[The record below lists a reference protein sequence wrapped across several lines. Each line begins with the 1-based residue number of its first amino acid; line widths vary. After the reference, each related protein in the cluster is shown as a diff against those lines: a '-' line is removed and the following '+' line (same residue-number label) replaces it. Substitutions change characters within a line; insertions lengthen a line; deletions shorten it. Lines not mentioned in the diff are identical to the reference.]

1 MHVATRLR
9 VMTRGARMGMGTVVF
24 CGLIVSGSACLARAA
39 TPAAAG
45 AVDLD
50 LHVLADLEQR
60 AILANP
66 REQAFLYADLADRMT
81 LLASRQI
88 ADGEIEQ
95 AEATL
100 EKLEAYTAR
109 METNFAQSKSLK
121 KTELLLHLTNRR
133 LTDMTRAASADV
145 KPHVQEALTRL
156 NVAQASLLA
165 TIFAK

>member
-1 MHVATRLR
+1 MHVALR
-9 VMTRGARMGMGTVVF
+9 FTVMARGARKGMGAVVF
-24 CGLIVSGSACLARAA
+24 CGMILSASVFPAQAA
-39 TPAAAG
+39 TPAVAG
-45 AVDLD
+45 AIDLD
-50 LHVLADLEQR
+50 LHLIADLEQR
-60 AILANP
+60 ALLANP

-88 ADGEIEQ
+88 AEGEMEK

-100 EKLEAYTAR
+100 EKLEACTAK

-121 KTELLLHLTNRR
+121 KTELMLHLTNRR
-133 LTDMTRAASADV
+133 LTDMARAASTDM
-145 KPHVQEALTRL
+145 KPHVQEALARL